1 MNLGVAK
8 ETATGTAELDAMAEF
23 REGVKLL
30 RNEYPQQAM
39 VRLRRAFE
47 SDKHNPY
54 YLSFLGL
61 SIARAQ
67 QMWEQAA
74 ELCEMAVQLKPA
86 EIQFHLNVGEVYALA
101 GRREKALDKLDDAL
115 ELFGEDARLRQ
126 AHSKVEKRR
135 NPLVPFIGREHF
147 VNRELGRLRH
157 RTLKRLGIS
166 GI

>member
-30 RNEYPQQAM
+30 RNESPQQAM

-47 SDKHNPY
+47 CDKHNPY

-67 QMWEQAA
+67 QLWEQAA

-101 GRREKALDKLDDAL
+101 GGREEGLDKLDDAL
-115 ELFGEDARLRQ
+115 GLFGENARPRE
-126 AHSKVEKRR
+126 AHSKEGKRPQPPG
-135 NPLVPFIGREHF
+135 PLIGREAF
-147 VNRELGRLRH
+147 RNCELRRL
-157 RTLKRLGIS
+157 
-166 GI
+166 

>member
-1 MNLGVAK
+1 MNLGFAK
-8 ETATGTAELDAMAEF
+8 ETATGAAELDAMAEF

-47 SDKHNPY
+47 GDKHNPY

-74 ELCEMAVQLKPA
+74 ELCELAVQLKPA

-101 GRREKALDKLDDAL
+101 GGR
-115 ELFGEDARLRQ
+115 GEDR
-126 AHSKVEKRR
+126 KRG
-135 NPLVPFIGREHF
+135 VVGKSVDF
-147 VNRELGRLRH
+147 
-157 RTLKRLGIS
+157 
-166 GI
+166 